1 MKALVLKGK
10 GNIAYIEKER
20 PTLAY
25 AHGALLKPLLVS
37 PCTSDVHT
45 IWQGSPKR
53 PDLTLGHEVVARV
66 EEVGAEVTDFHAGD
80 VVAVSAI
87 TPDWSQPDV
96 EENYAHA
103 GHNFS
108 AHMLG
113 NTIDGAFQELFYLPY
128 ADRNLAHIPDGL
140 TLEDAL
146 MCVDVLQTGFTAVEE
161 AGVKPGDTVVV
172 MGIGAIG
179 LAAILGAKLAGAR
192 TIYAVGSRPENV
204 RIAESMSDCGP
215 VMSAYGVP
223 GVPAGGDVASPS
235 VAAEDG
241 REQHADAVSPD
252 CAATVPDAVSPAC
265 ASAISDGSQ
274 SQAHAQSGC
283 HIEVLNYRHLHC
295 PLPQGMHPLANSTGS
310 PVVNYVLTKT
320 QTKGADKVLICG
332 GDDLAFP
339 QAIDMVKYGTGVVS
353 NVMYYGAD
361 LDTQG
366 GELKTLE
373 AMNSAETYLTSTA
386 AAVEAETQAAGA
398 QPQAADDINVD
409 STTASASA
417 AGTQPTSTFDSTA
430 GAQTPVALLGSIGSA
445 SSKPTFAVPGD
456 VLRKA
461 HTVKL
466 NDNIDCIQIP
476 KFSIGRGMAGKTLK
490 FSLSRGGRQN
500 LEHVMRIVQESGV
513 HPSIF
518 ITEHYDGLDQVA
530 QAIDDMKERKAIKI
544 AVKI

>member
-1 MKALVLKGK
+1 MMKALVLKGK

-20 PTLAY
+20 PTLAA

-53 PDLTLGHEVVARV
+53 PDLTLGHEVIARV
-66 EEVGAEVTDFHAGD
+66 EEVGVEVTDFRVGD

-192 TIYAVGSRPENV
+192 TIYAVGSRPENA
-204 RIAESMSDCGP
+204 RIAESMSNI
-215 VMSAYGVP
+215 
-223 GVPAGGDVASPS
+223 
-235 VAAEDG
+235 
-241 REQHADAVSPD
+241 H
-252 CAATVPDAVSPAC
+252 
-265 ASAISDGSQ
+265 
-274 SQAHAQSGC
+274 C
-283 HIEVLNYRHLHC
+283 HVEVLNYRHLHC

-310 PVVNYVLTKT
+310 PVVNYILTKT

-386 AAVEAETQAAGA
+386 AAVEAEAQAAGA
-398 QPQAADDINVD
+398 QVQAAGDINVD
-409 STTASASA
+409 RTTASISA
-417 AGTQPTSTFDSTA
+417 AGAQPTS
-430 GAQTPVALLGSIGSA
+430 SA
-445 SSKPTFAVPGD
+445 SSKPTYAVPGD

-461 HTVKL
+461 HTVTL

-500 LEHVMRIVQESGV
+500 LERVMRIVQESGV

-518 ITEHYDGLDQVA
+518 ITEHYDGLDQIA

>member
-20 PTLAY
+20 PTLAA

-53 PDLTLGHEVVARV
+53 PDLTLGHEVIARV
-66 EEVGAEVTDFHAGD
+66 EEVGAEVADFHVGD

-192 TIYAVGSRPENV
+192 TIYAVGSRPENT
-204 RIAESMSDCGP
+204 RIAESMSDFGP
-215 VMSAYGVP
+215 VMSAHGVP
-223 GVPAGGDVASPS
+223 GVPAGGGVANPS
-235 VAAEDG
+235 VEAEDG
-241 REQHADAVSPD
+241 REQHADAVPPA
-252 CAATVPDAVSPAC
+252 CAATVPG
-265 ASAISDGSQ
+265 DGHA
-274 SQAHAQSGC
+274 QAPAQSGC
-283 HIEVLNYRHLHC
+283 HVEVLNYRHLHC

-373 AMNSAETYLTSTA
+373 AMNSAETYLTSTD
-386 AAVEAETQAAGA
+386 AAVEAESQAAG
-398 QPQAADDINVD
+398 DINVD
-409 STTASASA
+409 STTVASDTGA
-417 AGTQPTSTFDSTA
+417 QPTSTLGSTA
-430 GAQTPVALLGSIGSA
+430 GAQTPVAPLSTTGSA
-445 SSKPTFAVPGD
+445 SSKPTYAVPGD

-461 HTVKL
+461 HTVTL

-500 LEHVMRIVQESGV
+500 LERVMQIVQESGV

-518 ITEHYDGLDQVA
+518 ITEHYDGLDQIA

>member
-1 MKALVLKGK
+1 MMKALVLKGK

-20 PTLAY
+20 PTLAA

-45 IWQGSPKR
+45 IWQGSPKC
-53 PDLTLGHEVVARV
+53 PDLTLGHEVIARV
-66 EEVGAEVTDFHAGD
+66 EEVGAEVTDFRVGD

-192 TIYAVGSRPENV
+192 TIYAVGSRPENT
-204 RIAESMSDCGP
+204 RIAESMSDCDLAP
-215 VMSAYGVP
+215 
-223 GVPAGGDVASPS
+223 
-235 VAAEDG
+235 
-241 REQHADAVSPD
+241 
-252 CAATVPDAVSPAC
+252 
-265 ASAISDGSQ
+265 
-274 SQAHAQSGC
+274 AQSGC
-283 HIEVLNYRHLHC
+283 YVEVLNYRHLHC

-310 PVVNYVLTKT
+310 PVVNYILTKT

-386 AAVEAETQAAGA
+386 AAVEAESQAAG
-398 QPQAADDINVD
+398 DINVD
-409 STTASASA
+409 RTTVTSATGA
-417 AGTQPTSTFDSTA
+417 QPTST
-430 GAQTPVALLGSIGSA
+430 LGSTGSA
-445 SSKPTFAVPGD
+445 PSKPTYAVPGD

-461 HTVKL
+461 HTVTL

-513 HPSIF
+513 HPSLF
-518 ITEHYDGLDQVA
+518 ITEHYDGLDQIA

>member
-20 PTLAY
+20 PTLLA

-53 PDLTLGHEVVARV
+53 PDLTLGHEVIARV
-66 EEVGAEVTDFHAGD
+66 EEVGAEVTDFHVGD

-204 RIAESMSDCGP
+204 RIAESMSDFAP
-215 VMSAYGVP
+215 VMSAHGVP
-223 GVPAGGDVASPS
+223 EVPAGGDVASPS
-235 VAAEDG
+235 VASEG
-241 REQHADAVSPD
+241 REQHADAVSPA
-252 CAATVPDAVSPAC
+252 CAAAVPDAVSPDC
-265 ASAISDGSQ
+265 ASAASGGSQ

-283 HIEVLNYRHLHC
+283 HIEVLNYRRLHC

-373 AMNSAETYLTSTA
+373 AMNGAETYLTSTA
-386 AAVEAETQAAGA
+386 AAVEAEAQAA
-398 QPQAADDINVD
+398 
-409 STTASASA
+409 
-417 AGTQPTSTFDSTA
+417 
-430 GAQTPVALLGSIGSA
+430 
-445 SSKPTFAVPGD
+445 GD

-466 NDNIDCIQIP
+466 NDNIDSIQIP

-500 LEHVMRIVQESGV
+500 LEHVMQIVQESGV

-518 ITEHYDGLDQVA
+518 ITEHYDGLDQIA

>member
-20 PTLAY
+20 PTLAA

-53 PDLTLGHEVVARV
+53 PDLTLGHEVIARV
-66 EEVGAEVTDFHAGD
+66 EEVGGEVTDFHVGD

-96 EENYAHA
+96 KENYAHA

-161 AGVKPGDTVVV
+161 AGVKSGDTIVV

-192 TIYAVGSRPENV
+192 MIYAVGSRPENT
-204 RIAESMSDCGP
+204 RIAESMSD
-215 VMSAYGVP
+215 
-223 GVPAGGDVASPS
+223 
-235 VAAEDG
+235 
-241 REQHADAVSPD
+241 
-252 CAATVPDAVSPAC
+252 
-265 ASAISDGSQ
+265 IK
-274 SQAHAQSGC
+274 C
-283 HIEVLNYRHLHC
+283 HVEVLNYRHLHC

-386 AAVEAETQAAGA
+386 AAIEAEAQAAGA

-409 STTASASA
+409 RTTAAASATGAQPNSTTAAASA
-417 AGTQPTSTFDSTA
+417 AGAQPTST
-430 GAQTPVALLGSIGSA
+430 LGSTGSA

-461 HTVKL
+461 HTVTL

-500 LEHVMRIVQESGV
+500 LERVMQIVQESGV

-544 AVKI
+544 AVKM

>member
-1 MKALVLKGK
+1 
-10 GNIAYIEKER
+10 
-20 PTLAY
+20 
-25 AHGALLKPLLVS
+25 
-37 PCTSDVHT
+37 
-45 IWQGSPKR
+45 
-53 PDLTLGHEVVARV
+53 
-66 EEVGAEVTDFHAGD
+66 
-80 VVAVSAI
+80 
-87 TPDWSQPDV
+87 
-96 EENYAHA
+96 
-103 GHNFS
+103 
-108 AHMLG
+108 
-113 NTIDGAFQELFYLPY
+113 
-128 ADRNLAHIPDGL
+128 
-140 TLEDAL
+140 
-146 MCVDVLQTGFTAVEE
+146 
-161 AGVKPGDTVVV
+161 
-172 MGIGAIG
+172 
-179 LAAILGAKLAGAR
+179 
-192 TIYAVGSRPENV
+192 
-204 RIAESMSDCGP
+204 
-215 VMSAYGVP
+215 
-223 GVPAGGDVASPS
+223 
-235 VAAEDG
+235 
-241 REQHADAVSPD
+241 
-252 CAATVPDAVSPAC
+252 
-265 ASAISDGSQ
+265 
-274 SQAHAQSGC
+274 
-283 HIEVLNYRHLHC
+283 
-295 PLPQGMHPLANSTGS
+295 MHPLANSTGS

-320 QTKGADKVLICG
+320 QTKGADEVLICG

-409 STTASASA
+409 RTTASASA
-417 AGTQPTSTFDSTA
+417 AGTQPTSTLASTA
-430 GAQTPVALLGSIGSA
+430 GAQTPVAPLGSTGSA

-500 LEHVMRIVQESGV
+500 LEHVMQIVQESGV

-518 ITEHYDGLDQVA
+518 ITEHYDGLDQIA

-544 AVKI
+544 AVTI

>member
-20 PTLAY
+20 PTLAA

-53 PDLTLGHEVVARV
+53 PDLTLGHEVIARV
-66 EEVGAEVTDFHAGD
+66 EEVGAEVTDFRAGD

-103 GHNFS
+103 GHNYS

-192 TIYAVGSRPENV
+192 TIYAVGSRPENT
-204 RIAESMSDCGP
+204 RIAESMSD
-215 VMSAYGVP
+215 
-223 GVPAGGDVASPS
+223 
-235 VAAEDG
+235 
-241 REQHADAVSPD
+241 
-252 CAATVPDAVSPAC
+252 
-265 ASAISDGSQ
+265 IN
-274 SQAHAQSGC
+274 C
-283 HIEVLNYRHLHC
+283 HVEVLNYRHLHC

-373 AMNSAETYLTSTA
+373 AMNSAATYLTNTA
-386 AAVEAETQAAGA
+386 AAVEAEAQAAGA
-398 QPQAADDINVD
+398 QPQAARSIDVDD
-409 STTASASA
+409 TTAAASA
-417 AGTQPTSTFDSTA
+417 AGAQPTSTLASTA
-430 GAQTPVALLGSIGSA
+430 GAQTPVAPLGSTGSA

-461 HTVKL
+461 HTVTL

-500 LEHVMRIVQESGV
+500 LERVMQIVQESGV

-518 ITEHYDGLDQVA
+518 ITEHYDGLDQIA

-544 AVKI
+544 AVKL

>member
-1 MKALVLKGK
+1 M
-10 GNIAYIEKER
+10 
-20 PTLAY
+20 
-25 AHGALLKPLLVS
+25 
-37 PCTSDVHT
+37 
-45 IWQGSPKR
+45 
-53 PDLTLGHEVVARV
+53 
-66 EEVGAEVTDFHAGD
+66 TDFHVGD

-204 RIAESMSDCGP
+204 RIAESMSDFAP
-215 VMSAYGVP
+215 AMSAHGVP
-223 GVPAGGDVASPS
+223 EVPAGGDVASPF

-252 CAATVPDAVSPAC
+252 CVATVPDAVSPDC
-265 ASAISDGSQ
+265 ASAASGGSQ

-283 HIEVLNYRHLHC
+283 HIEVLNYRRLHC

-386 AAVEAETQAAGA
+386 AAVEAETQAAG
-398 QPQAADDINVD
+398 
-409 STTASASA
+409 
-417 AGTQPTSTFDSTA
+417 
-430 GAQTPVALLGSIGSA
+430 
-445 SSKPTFAVPGD
+445 D

-461 HTVKL
+461 HTVTL

-500 LEHVMRIVQESGV
+500 LEHVMQIVQESGV

-518 ITEHYDGLDQVA
+518 ITEHYDGLDQIA

>member
-10 GNIAYIEKER
+10 GNIAYIEKKR
-20 PTLAY
+20 PTLAA

-53 PDLTLGHEVVARV
+53 PDLTLGHEVIARV
-66 EEVGAEVTDFHAGD
+66 EEVGAEVTDFRVGD

-192 TIYAVGSRPENV
+192 TIYAVGSRPENT
-204 RIAESMSDCGP
+204 RIAESMSD
-215 VMSAYGVP
+215 
-223 GVPAGGDVASPS
+223 
-235 VAAEDG
+235 
-241 REQHADAVSPD
+241 
-252 CAATVPDAVSPAC
+252 
-265 ASAISDGSQ
+265 IN
-274 SQAHAQSGC
+274 C
-283 HIEVLNYRHLHC
+283 HVEVLNYRHLHC

-386 AAVEAETQAAGA
+386 AAVEAEAQAAGA
-398 QPQAADDINVD
+398 QPQAAAYINVD
-409 STTASASA
+409 RTTASASA
-417 AGTQPTSTFDSTA
+417 AGAQPTSTTA
-430 GAQTPVALLGSIGSA
+430 GAQTPVAPLGSPGSA
-445 SSKPTFAVPGD
+445 PSKPTYAVPGD

-461 HTVKL
+461 HTVTL

-500 LEHVMRIVQESGV
+500 LERVMQIVQESGV

-518 ITEHYDGLDQVA
+518 ITEHYDGLDQIA

>member
-10 GNIAYIEKER
+10 GNIAYIEKAR
-20 PTLAY
+20 PTLLA

-204 RIAESMSDCGP
+204 RIAESMSDFAP
-215 VMSAYGVP
+215 AMSAHGVP
-223 GVPAGGDVASPS
+223 EVPASGDVASPS

-252 CAATVPDAVSPAC
+252 CAATVPG
-265 ASAISDGSQ
+265 DGHD
-274 SQAHAQSGC
+274 QAPAQSGC
-283 HIEVLNYRHLHC
+283 HVEVLNYRHLHC

-409 STTASASA
+409 STTASAA
-417 AGTQPTSTFDSTA
+417 VTQPTST
-430 GAQTPVALLGSIGSA
+430 LGSTGIA
-445 SSKPTFAVPGD
+445 PSKPTYAVPGD

-461 HTVKL
+461 HTVTL

-500 LEHVMRIVQESGV
+500 LEHVMQIVQESGV

-518 ITEHYDGLDQVA
+518 ITEHYDGLDQIA

>member
-20 PTLAY
+20 PTLAA

-53 PDLTLGHEVVARV
+53 PDLTLGHEVIARV
-66 EEVGAEVTDFHAGD
+66 EEVGAEVTDFHVGD

-192 TIYAVGSRPENV
+192 TIYAVGSRPENA
-204 RIAESMSDCGP
+204 RIAESMSD
-215 VMSAYGVP
+215 
-223 GVPAGGDVASPS
+223 GD
-235 VAAEDG
+235 
-241 REQHADAVSPD
+241 
-252 CAATVPDAVSPAC
+252 
-265 ASAISDGSQ
+265 
-274 SQAHAQSGC
+274 QAPAQSGC
-283 HIEVLNYRHLHC
+283 HVEVLNYRHLHC

-386 AAVEAETQAAGA
+386 AAIEAEAQAAGA
-398 QPQAADDINVD
+398 QPQAAGDINVD
-409 STTASASA
+409 RTTTAASA
-417 AGTQPTSTFDSTA
+417 ACAQPTSTLST
-430 GAQTPVALLGSIGSA
+430 TGSA
-445 SSKPTFAVPGD
+445 SSKPTYAVPGD

-461 HTVKL
+461 HTVTL

-476 KFSIGRGMAGKTLK
+476 KFSIGRGLAGKTLK

-500 LEHVMRIVQESGV
+500 LERVMRIVQESGV

-518 ITEHYDGLDQVA
+518 ITEHYDGLDQIA

-544 AVKI
+544 AVKM

>member
-20 PTLAY
+20 PTLIDE
-25 AHGALLKPLLVS
+25 HGALLKPLLVS

-53 PDLTLGHEVVARV
+53 PDLTLGHEVIARV
-66 EEVGAEVTDFHAGD
+66 EEVGAEVTDFHVGD

-204 RIAESMSDCGP
+204 RIAESMSDCAP
-215 VMSAYGVP
+215 AMSVHGVP
-223 GVPAGGDVASPS
+223 EVPAGGDVASPS
-235 VAAEDG
+235 VASEG
-241 REQHADAVSPD
+241 REQHANAVSPACAAAVPDAVSPD
-252 CAATVPDAVSPAC
+252 CASA
-265 ASAISDGSQ
+265 ASGGSQ

-283 HIEVLNYRHLHC
+283 HIEVLNYRRLHC

-386 AAVEAETQAAGA
+386 AAVEAETQAAG
-398 QPQAADDINVD
+398 
-409 STTASASA
+409 
-417 AGTQPTSTFDSTA
+417 
-430 GAQTPVALLGSIGSA
+430 
-445 SSKPTFAVPGD
+445 D

-461 HTVKL
+461 HTVTL

-500 LEHVMRIVQESGV
+500 LEHVMQIVQESGV

-518 ITEHYDGLDQVA
+518 ITEHYDGLDQIA

>member
-20 PTLAY
+20 PTLLA

-66 EEVGAEVTDFHAGD
+66 EEVGAEVTDFRAGD

-204 RIAESMSDCGP
+204 RIAESMSDFAP
-215 VMSAYGVP
+215 AMSAHGVP
-223 GVPAGGDVASPS
+223 EVPAGGDVASPF

-252 CAATVPDAVSPAC
+252 CAATVPG
-265 ASAISDGSQ
+265 DGHD
-274 SQAHAQSGC
+274 QAPAQSGC
-283 HIEVLNYRHLHC
+283 HVEVLNYRHLHC

-386 AAVEAETQAAGA
+386 AVVEAETQAAGA

-417 AGTQPTSTFDSTA
+417 AGTQPTST
-430 GAQTPVALLGSIGSA
+430 LGSIGSA

-500 LEHVMRIVQESGV
+500 LERVMRIVQESGV

-518 ITEHYDGLDQVA
+518 ITEHYDGLDQIA

>member
-10 GNIAYIEKER
+10 GNIAYIEKTR
-20 PTLAY
+20 PTLIA

-53 PDLTLGHEVVARV
+53 PDLTLGHEVIARV
-66 EEVGAEVTDFHAGD
+66 EEVGTEVTDFHVGD

-179 LAAILGAKLAGAR
+179 LAAILGAKLAGAC
-192 TIYAVGSRPENV
+192 TIYAVGSRPENT
-204 RIAESMSDCGP
+204 RIAESMSDGDP
-215 VMSAYGVP
+215 VMSAHGVP
-223 GVPAGGDVASPS
+223 EVSTGGDITSPS
-235 VAAEDG
+235 MAAEDG
-241 REQHADAVSPD
+241 SEQRA
-252 CAATVPDAVSPAC
+252 DAVSPAC
-265 ASAISDGSQ
+265 AAAVPGDGHV
-274 SQAHAQSGC
+274 QAPAQSGC
-283 HIEVLNYRHLHC
+283 HVEVLNYRQLHC

-320 QTKGADKVLICG
+320 QTKGADEVLICG

-373 AMNSAETYLTSTA
+373 AMNSAETCLTSTA
-386 AAVEAETQAAGA
+386 AAEAQAA
-398 QPQAADDINVD
+398 
-409 STTASASA
+409 
-417 AGTQPTSTFDSTA
+417 
-430 GAQTPVALLGSIGSA
+430 
-445 SSKPTFAVPGD
+445 GD

-500 LEHVMRIVQESGV
+500 LEHVMQIVQESGV

-518 ITEHYDGLDQVA
+518 ITEHYDGLDQIA

>member
-1 MKALVLKGK
+1 M
-10 GNIAYIEKER
+10 
-20 PTLAY
+20 
-25 AHGALLKPLLVS
+25 
-37 PCTSDVHT
+37 
-45 IWQGSPKR
+45 
-53 PDLTLGHEVVARV
+53 
-66 EEVGAEVTDFHAGD
+66 TDFHVGD

-204 RIAESMSDCGP
+204 RIAESMSDFAP
-215 VMSAYGVP
+215 AMSAHGVP
-223 GVPAGGDVASPS
+223 EVPAGGDVASPF

-252 CAATVPDAVSPAC
+252 CVATVPDAVSPDC
-265 ASAISDGSQ
+265 ASAASGGSQ

-283 HIEVLNYRHLHC
+283 HIEVLNYRRLHC

-386 AAVEAETQAAGA
+386 AAVEAETQAAG
-398 QPQAADDINVD
+398 
-409 STTASASA
+409 
-417 AGTQPTSTFDSTA
+417 
-430 GAQTPVALLGSIGSA
+430 
-445 SSKPTFAVPGD
+445 D

-461 HTVKL
+461 YTVKL
-466 NDNIDCIQIP
+466 NDNIDSIQIP

-500 LEHVMRIVQESGV
+500 LEHVMQIVQESGV

-518 ITEHYDGLDQVA
+518 ITEHYDGLDQIA

>member
-10 GNIAYIEKER
+10 GNIAYIEKNR
-20 PTLAY
+20 PTLAA

-53 PDLTLGHEVVARV
+53 PDLTLGHEVIARV
-66 EEVGAEVTDFHAGD
+66 EEVGAEVTDFRVGD

-128 ADRNLAHIPDGL
+128 ADRNLARIPDGL

-204 RIAESMSDCGP
+204 RIAESMSDFGLA
-215 VMSAYGVP
+215 MSSDCAS
-223 GVPAGGDVASPS
+223 AASGG
-235 VAAEDG
+235 G
-241 REQHADAVSPD
+241 REQAP
-252 CAATVPDAVSPAC
+252 
-265 ASAISDGSQ
+265 
-274 SQAHAQSGC
+274 AQSGC
-283 HIEVLNYRHLHC
+283 HVEVLNYRHLHC

-339 QAIDMVKYGTGVVS
+339 QAIDMVQYGTGVVS

-373 AMNSAETYLTSTA
+373 AMNSAETYLTSTD
-386 AAVEAETQAAGA
+386 AAVEAEAQATG
-398 QPQAADDINVD
+398 DINVD
-409 STTASASA
+409 RTTASASA
-417 AGTQPTSTFDSTA
+417 AGAQPTSTLGSTA
-430 GAQTPVALLGSIGSA
+430 GAQPTSTLSTTGSA

-461 HTVKL
+461 HTVTL

-500 LEHVMRIVQESGV
+500 LERVMQIVQESGV

-518 ITEHYDGLDQVA
+518 ITEHYDGLDQIA

>member
-10 GNIAYIEKER
+10 GNIAYIEKAR
-20 PTLAY
+20 PTLLA
-25 AHGALLKPLLVS
+25 AHGVLLKPLLVS

-66 EEVGAEVTDFHAGD
+66 EEVGAEVTDFHVGD

-179 LAAILGAKLAGAR
+179 LAAILGAKLAAAR

-204 RIAESMSDCGP
+204 RIAESMSD
-215 VMSAYGVP
+215 
-223 GVPAGGDVASPS
+223 
-235 VAAEDG
+235 
-241 REQHADAVSPD
+241 
-252 CAATVPDAVSPAC
+252 
-265 ASAISDGSQ
+265 IN
-274 SQAHAQSGC
+274 C
-283 HIEVLNYRHLHC
+283 HVEVLNYRHLHC

-417 AGTQPTSTFDSTA
+417 AGTQPTSTLGSPA

-476 KFSIGRGMAGKTLK
+476 KFSIGRGMAGKILK

-518 ITEHYDGLDQVA
+518 ITEHYDGLDQIA

>member
-20 PTLAY
+20 PTLAA

-53 PDLTLGHEVVARV
+53 PDLTLGHEVIARV
-66 EEVGAEVTDFHAGD
+66 EEVGTEVTDYHVGD

-192 TIYAVGSRPENV
+192 MIYAVGSRPENT
-204 RIAESMSDCGP
+204 RIAESMSD
-215 VMSAYGVP
+215 
-223 GVPAGGDVASPS
+223 
-235 VAAEDG
+235 
-241 REQHADAVSPD
+241 
-252 CAATVPDAVSPAC
+252 
-265 ASAISDGSQ
+265 IK
-274 SQAHAQSGC
+274 C
-283 HIEVLNYRHLHC
+283 HVKVLNYRHLHC

-386 AAVEAETQAAGA
+386 AAVEAEAQAAGN
-398 QPQAADDINVD
+398 INVD
-409 STTASASA
+409 STTVTSA
-417 AGTQPTSTFDSTA
+417 T
-430 GAQTPVALLGSIGSA
+430 GAQPISSA
-445 SSKPTFAVPGD
+445 PSKPTFTVPGD

-461 HTVKL
+461 HTVTL

-500 LEHVMRIVQESGV
+500 LERVMQIVQESGV

-518 ITEHYDGLDQVA
+518 ITEHYDGLDQIA

-544 AVKI
+544 AVKL

>member
-20 PTLAY
+20 PLLAA

-53 PDLTLGHEVVARV
+53 PDLTLGHEVIARV
-66 EEVGAEVTDFHAGD
+66 EEVGAEVTDFRVGD

-128 ADRNLAHIPDGL
+128 ADLNLAHIPDCL

-192 TIYAVGSRPENV
+192 MIYAVGSRPENT
-204 RIAESMSDCGP
+204 RIAESMSD
-215 VMSAYGVP
+215 
-223 GVPAGGDVASPS
+223 
-235 VAAEDG
+235 
-241 REQHADAVSPD
+241 
-252 CAATVPDAVSPAC
+252 
-265 ASAISDGSQ
+265 IK
-274 SQAHAQSGC
+274 C
-283 HIEVLNYRHLHC
+283 HVEVLNYRHLHC

-386 AAVEAETQAAGA
+386 AAVEAEAQAAGA

-409 STTASASA
+409 STTTSASA
-417 AGTQPTSTFDSTA
+417 AGAQPTST
-430 GAQTPVALLGSIGSA
+430 LGSTSSA
-445 SSKPTFAVPGD
+445 PSKPTFAVPGD

-461 HTVKL
+461 HTVTL

-518 ITEHYDGLDQVA
+518 ITEHYDGLDQIA

-544 AVKI
+544 AVKL

>member
-10 GNIAYIEKER
+10 GNIAYIEKEM
-20 PTLAY
+20 PSLA
-25 AHGALLKPLLVS
+25 APHGALLKPVLVS

-53 PDLTLGHEVVARV
+53 PDLTLGHEVIARV
-66 EEVGAEVTDFHAGD
+66 EAIGDEVQDFHPGD
-80 VVAVSAI
+80 LVAVSAI

-140 TLEDAL
+140 SLDDAL
-146 MCVDVLQTGFTAVEE
+146 MCVDVIQTGFTAVEE
-161 AGVKPGDTVVV
+161 ANVSAGDTVVV
-172 MGIGAIG
+172 LGIGAIG

-192 TIYAVGSRPENV
+192 TIYAVGSSPENT
-204 RIAESMSDCGP
+204 RIAESMSD
-215 VMSAYGVP
+215 
-223 GVPAGGDVASPS
+223 
-235 VAAEDG
+235 
-241 REQHADAVSPD
+241 
-252 CAATVPDAVSPAC
+252 TT
-265 ASAISDGSQ
+265 
-274 SQAHAQSGC
+274 C
-283 HIEVLNYRHLHC
+283 HVEVLNYRTLRC
-295 PLPQGMHPLANSTGS
+295 PLPAGMHPLANATGS

-320 QTKGADKVLICG
+320 NTKGVDKVLICG
-332 GDDLAFP
+332 GSDLAFP

-373 AMNSAETYLTSTA
+373 AMNSAEAYL
-386 AAVEAETQAAGA
+386 
-398 QPQAADDINVD
+398 
-409 STTASASA
+409 TASADAVA
-417 AGTQPTSTFDSTA
+417 AATAVHTPDHASGDETVTNPQQSSIATS
-430 GAQTPVALLGSIGSA
+430 
-445 SSKPTFAVPGD
+445 SSKPAPQQPSYAVPGD
-456 VLRKA
+456 VLRKT
-461 HTVKL
+461 HTVTL
-466 NDNIDCIQIP
+466 NENIDSIQIP

-490 FSLSRGGRQN
+490 FSLSKGGRQN
-500 LEHVMRIVQESGV
+500 LERVMHIVQESGV

-518 ITEHYDGLDQVA
+518 ITKHYDGIDQIA

-544 AVKI
+544 AVKM

>member
-20 PTLAY
+20 PTLVA

-53 PDLTLGHEVVARV
+53 PDLTLGHEVIARV
-66 EEVGAEVTDFHAGD
+66 EEVGAEVTDFRAGD

-128 ADRNLAHIPDGL
+128 ADHNLARIPDGL

-192 TIYAVGSRPENV
+192 MIYAVGSRPENT
-204 RIAESMSDCGP
+204 RIAESMSDI
-215 VMSAYGVP
+215 
-223 GVPAGGDVASPS
+223 
-235 VAAEDG
+235 
-241 REQHADAVSPD
+241 H
-252 CAATVPDAVSPAC
+252 
-265 ASAISDGSQ
+265 
-274 SQAHAQSGC
+274 C
-283 HIEVLNYRHLHC
+283 HVEVLNYRHLHC

-310 PVVNYVLTKT
+310 PVVNYILTKT

-386 AAVEAETQAAGA
+386 AAVEAEAQAAGA
-398 QPQAADDINVD
+398 QPQAAGDINVD
-409 STTASASA
+409 RTTTAASA
-417 AGTQPTSTFDSTA
+417 ACAQPTSTLST
-430 GAQTPVALLGSIGSA
+430 TGSA
-445 SSKPTFAVPGD
+445 SSKPTYAVPGD

-461 HTVKL
+461 HTVTL

-500 LEHVMRIVQESGV
+500 LERVMRIVQESGV

-518 ITEHYDGLDQVA
+518 ITEHYDGLDQIA

-544 AVKI
+544 AVKM

>member
-20 PTLAY
+20 PTLA
-25 AHGALLKPLLVS
+25 ASHGALLKPLLVS

-53 PDLTLGHEVVARV
+53 PDLTLGHEVIARV
-66 EEVGAEVTDFHAGD
+66 EEVGAEVTDFRVGD

-140 TLEDAL
+140 KLEDAL

-179 LAAILGAKLAGAR
+179 LAAIFGAKLAGAR
-192 TIYAVGSRPENV
+192 TIYAVGSRPENT
-204 RIAESMSDCGP
+204 RIAESMSDI
-215 VMSAYGVP
+215 
-223 GVPAGGDVASPS
+223 
-235 VAAEDG
+235 
-241 REQHADAVSPD
+241 H
-252 CAATVPDAVSPAC
+252 
-265 ASAISDGSQ
+265 
-274 SQAHAQSGC
+274 C
-283 HIEVLNYRHLHC
+283 HVEVLNYRHLHC

-373 AMNSAETYLTSTA
+373 AMNSAATYLTSSA
-386 AAVEAETQAAGA
+386 AALEAEAQAAGV
-398 QPQAADDINVD
+398 QTTTSPD
-409 STTASASA
+409 STDGA
-417 AGTQPTSTFDSTA
+417 QPTST
-430 GAQTPVALLGSIGSA
+430 LGSTGSA

-461 HTVKL
+461 HTVTL

-490 FSLSRGGRQN
+490 FSLSHGGRQN
-500 LEHVMRIVQESGV
+500 LERVMRIVQESGV

-518 ITEHYDGLDQVA
+518 ITEHYDGLDQIA